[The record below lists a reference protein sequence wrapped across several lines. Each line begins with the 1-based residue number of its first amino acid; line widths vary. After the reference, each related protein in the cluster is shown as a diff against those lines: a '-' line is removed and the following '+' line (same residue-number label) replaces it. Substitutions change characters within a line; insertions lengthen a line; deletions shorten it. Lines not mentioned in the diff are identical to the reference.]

1 MKVHEVEGNRRGAA
15 GKRERVQGG
24 GGAGHVGLGY
34 LGLECFFLYLYFRF
48 N

>member
-1 MKVHEVEGNRRGAA
+1 MRVHEARGNRRGAA
-15 GKRERVQGG
+15 GKRERVKG
-24 GGAGHVGLGY
+24 GGAGNVGLGY